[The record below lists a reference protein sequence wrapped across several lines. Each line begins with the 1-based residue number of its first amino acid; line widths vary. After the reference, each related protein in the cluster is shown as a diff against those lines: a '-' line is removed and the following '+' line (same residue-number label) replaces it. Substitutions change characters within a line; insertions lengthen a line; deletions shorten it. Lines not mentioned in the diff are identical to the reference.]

1 METLKVNNYL
11 SEIQEEI
18 IEKLE
23 STNGIFLCAGCGLG
37 KSYLI
42 REVLMKRYK
51 CLNVNFLNILNNQNF
66 QDTYEEGKKSVLE
79 YKGTESKT
87 INVAN
92 LQFVTT
98 ECLNNLELLIVDEI
112 HNTHFHATFRRCCGD
127 SLVEQLQR
135 FKEAGVK
142 ILVVSGTP
150 IGGISLGKRLG
161 LTSIK
166 VEKKNIEEKDKY
178 IFTFREGLNCLNVAD
193 FALNL
198 ENQGK
203 TVLIITDLNRKQIR
217 RGLIK
222 AGAEFGEIQSD
233 DRSREGTVTKYLI
246 DNQRLPERYN
256 IFLSTGVLN
265 GGVNILDTSEEREIV
280 YVTFIRDIENPMNLI
295 QLAGRSRNQSKVVEC
310 GYSNEE
316 DFNINFIHTLYDN
329 RTNDIYKSTS
339 VQELETLLGNNINK
353 LSDWVGYIKCFCQSV
368 EIFKDSFDTHTEKAE
383 TEETDWQ
390 DFIKVVM
397 ANKKS
402 QSISFYDYF
411 KVKCETNN
419 HLQIIDS
426 PRNSSIKWIYTLN
439 VRKARNILRLLD
451 LGFSI
456 EDISNEK
463 LTRLLNVV
471 YIARTFL
478 NLTETGYDG
487 LKQDVIDNKLDLSLG
502 AVRDSFSDIFK
513 ISRYVN
519 GKEETLADWHKS
531 SRVSLPIYVF
541 QNYKNTVS
549 ALVRRLSTNDISKMM
564 KTMKEYT
571 VYFEWEDKVVEEA
584 IEKKKEAGK
593 EALSKGGS
601 KGGSK
606 SKRNKK
612 IKVINDSHKK
622 LKGYLGKE
630 FSSCEEAMNTIG
642 VSINTIT
649 SMIKKKFLEVV

>member
-92 LQFVTT
+92 IQFISA

-203 TVLIITDLNRKQIR
+203 TVLIITDLNR
-217 RGLIK
+217 
-222 AGAEFGEIQSD
+222 
-233 DRSREGTVTKYLI
+233 
-246 DNQRLPERYN
+246 NQKGITY
-256 IFLSTGVLN
+256 FLVL
-265 GGVNILDTSEEREIV
+265 
-280 YVTFIRDIENPMNLI
+280 
-295 QLAGRSRNQSKVVEC
+295 
-310 GYSNEE
+310 
-316 DFNINFIHTLYDN
+316 
-329 RTNDIYKSTS
+329 
-339 VQELETLLGNNINK
+339 
-353 LSDWVGYIKCFCQSV
+353 
-368 EIFKDSFDTHTEKAE
+368 
-383 TEETDWQ
+383 
-390 DFIKVVM
+390 
-397 ANKKS
+397 
-402 QSISFYDYF
+402 
-411 KVKCETNN
+411 
-419 HLQIIDS
+419 
-426 PRNSSIKWIYTLN
+426 
-439 VRKARNILRLLD
+439 
-451 LGFSI
+451 
-456 EDISNEK
+456 
-463 LTRLLNVV
+463 
-471 YIARTFL
+471 
-478 NLTETGYDG
+478 
-487 LKQDVIDNKLDLSLG
+487 
-502 AVRDSFSDIFK
+502 
-513 ISRYVN
+513 
-519 GKEETLADWHKS
+519 
-531 SRVSLPIYVF
+531 VF
-541 QNYKNTVS
+541 
-549 ALVRRLSTNDISKMM
+549 
-564 KTMKEYT
+564 
-571 VYFEWEDKVVEEA
+571 
-584 IEKKKEAGK
+584 
-593 EALSKGGS
+593 
-601 KGGSK
+601 
-606 SKRNKK
+606 
-612 IKVINDSHKK
+612 
-622 LKGYLGKE
+622 
-630 FSSCEEAMNTIG
+630 
-642 VSINTIT
+642 
-649 SMIKKKFLEVV
+649 